1 MTDKDADHRLA
12 EASRAATREL
22 YKSGTPEYDVRAQQR
37 AVEAE
42 RKAQQAAQED
52 AQQDAQKTEDE
63 GAH

>member
-1 MTDKDADHRLA
+1 MTHHDADRKLA

-42 RKAQQAAQED
+42 RKAHEAAQEKRD
-52 AQQDAQKTEDE
+52 ADAP
-63 GAH
+63 